1 MTQHLNVLHGIHDRE
16 SLVHQ
21 SKKKANEGEGKELS
35 FVDGRST
42 DHKVNSPSFASLS
55 TRCALR

>member
-16 SLVHQ
+16 SLVRQ
-21 SKKKANEGEGKELS
+21 SEKKENKGEGKELS

-42 DHKVNSPSFASLS
+42 DHKANSPSFASLS
-55 TRCALR
+55 TRCAL